1 MLLRRSGRVRGVTFR
16 AHGKCTDAAVAD
28 FRVTGKVKAKK
39 LLYSIP
45 NSIDAPCSEFP
56 REEEFGERI
65 VGQFIH
71 SCSEGER
78 GRVRQQASLAGNS
91 TRARST
97 PYFRPALRP
106 GFYMR
111 RCTQVH
117 PFSHTPTFS
126 SSFSTM
132 PAAGSCVFRP
142 VLCDPLLPVTSSL
155 R

>member
-16 AHGKCTDAAVAD
+16 AHGKCTDAAAAD

-91 TRARST
+91 TRARAT

-106 GFYMR
+106 GFTCGDALR
-111 RCTQVH
+111 SIHKQAFF
-117 PFSHTPTFS
+117 P
-126 SSFSTM
+126 SFSTL
-132 PAAGSCVFRP
+132 PVAGSSVFRP
-142 VLCDPLLPVTSSL
+142 CSL
-155 R
+155 

>member
-16 AHGKCTDAAVAD
+16 AHGKCTDAAAAD

-65 VGQFIH
+65 VGQFIP
-71 SCSEGER
+71 SSGRESEGDR
-78 GRVRQQASLAGNS
+78 ADRQAGLVS
-91 TRARST
+91 RELDARAPRPISGLFCGWDFTCGDAPATR
-97 PYFRPALRP
+97 
-106 GFYMR
+106 
-111 RCTQVH
+111 VH
-117 PFSHTPTFS
+117 PLSRTQTFF

-132 PAAGSCVFRP
+132 PVTGCCVFRP
-142 VLCDPLLPVTSSL
+142 CSA
-155 R
+155 